1 MSLPKTIKAAA
12 TYEVALAAPVTIAGR
27 VVRPDARRL
36 TVSGAL
42 LKTFDPAAV
51 ESAREVP
58 AHDTAPL
65 PPEG

>member
-1 MSLPKTIKAAA
+1 MPIPKSIKTAA

-42 LKTFDPAAV
+42 LKTLDPAAIG
-51 ESAREVP
+51 EAREVA